1 MLRRDFPQRSPKAE
15 DSPVLRRS
23 LVLAA
28 AFAAWIFLI
37 LARLYY
43 LQIIEYVRWLA
54 RAEGQQQRIIELAPH
69 RGTIYDR
76 HLRPL
81 AMSLPVSSIFAVPSQ
96 LSDPHAVA
104 NILKPILGIE
114 SRDLEGRFVAFRNFC
129 WVKRK
134 VSTLEA
140 ARVKALHLKG
150 IYFQKEAKRFYPMG
164 DLAASVLG
172 YVGMDD
178 RGLAGVEYSLNSEI
192 EGQPGHALVLE
203 DARRQT
209 FRSRDEPGE
218 PGMNVELTLDSSI
231 QYIAQSVLNAD
242 VAKWHARGGVAIVE
256 NPQNGEILAMASNP
270 TFDPNAYAKTPA
282 ENRINR
288 AVAWVYEPGS
298 TFKAVTLSSAI
309 QEGVAR
315 PTELIDCQMGAIRL
329 GGRTIHDDREVIP
342 HDRAGDLT
350 LSQVLAYSSDVGAV
364 KMALR
369 LGEDRF
375 YHGVLNFGFDAKTG
389 VGLPSEEQGLLMPP
403 DRWSGVSIGEIA
415 IGQGI
420 GVTPIQLIEAYS
432 AIANGG
438 ILIEPRV
445 VQDVFYEDRQAPV
458 PLQQER
464 RIVNSRTALEMRQML
479 EGVVAFGTG
488 RAAQLNGY
496 SAAGKTGTAQKVN
509 SNGRYSHIHFVG
521 SFVGFAPVT
530 KPAIAVLVAIDTPAG
545 EHYGAEVAAPAWN
558 QIAQQT
564 LNYLRVPHDEPVRI
578 PKAPATEL
586 AASRPVNVGTPD
598 ADPAR
603 SLQIPDPPVSEPK
616 PTSSTGPAISKSQPF
631 VVLDDGPSVNVPD
644 FLGLD
649 QRRVAKEC
657 QAMGLGVSMS
667 GSGLAVHQYPA
678 AGVRAPE
685 GSQVQVVFSR

>member
-1 MLRRDFPQRSPKAE
+1 MPRAIPCRSRKAGKP
-15 DSPVLRRS
+15 PVLRRG
-23 LVLAA
+23 LALAA
-28 AFAAWIFLI
+28 VFAAWMLLI

-43 LQIIEYVRWLA
+43 LQIIEYVRWLG
-54 RAEGQQQRIIELAPH
+54 RAEGQQQRVIELAPH
-69 RGTIYDR
+69 RGTIFDR
-76 HLRPL
+76 DMRPL
-81 AMSLPVSSIFAVPSQ
+81 AMSLPVNSIFAVPSQ
-96 LSDPHAVA
+96 IADPHTVA
-104 NILKPILGIE
+104 NILAPVLGLE
-114 SRDLEGRFVAFRNFC
+114 SRDLEGRFAAFRNFC

-134 VSTLEA
+134 VSTAEA
-140 ARVKALHLKG
+140 ASVKALNVKG

-164 DLAASVLG
+164 NLAASVLG

-178 RGLAGVEYSLNSEI
+178 RGLAGVEYTLNSEI

-209 FRSRDEPGE
+209 FGSRDEPGE
-218 PGMNVELTLDSSI
+218 PGMNVVLTLDSSI
-231 QYIAQSVLNAD
+231 QYIAQSVLNAY
-242 VAKWHARGGVAIVE
+242 VAKWRAKGGVAIVE
-256 NPQNGEILAMASNP
+256 NPSNGAILAMASNP
-270 TFDPNAYAKTPA
+270 TFDPNDYAKTPTQD
-282 ENRINR
+282 RINR
-288 AVAWVYEPGS
+288 AVAWIYEPGS
-298 TFKAVTLSSAI
+298 TFKSVTISSAI

-315 PTELIDCQMGAIRL
+315 PTDLINCQTGAIRL

-375 YHGVLNFGFDAKTG
+375 YRGILNFGFGAKTG
-389 VGLPSEEQGLLMPP
+389 IGLPSEEQGLLMPP

-420 GVTPIQLIEAYS
+420 GITPIQLIQAYS

-438 ILIEPRV
+438 MLIQPRI
-445 VQDVFYEDRQAPV
+445 VQAVFYKDIQPPV

-464 RIVNSRTALEMRQML
+464 RIVSLRTAARVRQML

-496 SAAGKTGTAQKVN
+496 SAAGKTGTAQKIDP
-509 SNGRYSHIHFVG
+509 NGRYSHVHYVG
-521 SFVGFAPVT
+521 SFVGFAPARQ
-530 KPAIAVLVAIDTPAG
+530 PAIAVSVAIDTPVG
-545 EHYGAEVAAPAWN
+545 KYYGADVAAPAWK
-558 QIAQQT
+558 QITQQT
-564 LNYLRVPHDEPVRI
+564 LNYLGVPHDEPVTA
-578 PKAPATEL
+578 PKAPATEM
-586 AASRPVNVGTPD
+586 AERRPLNVGRPD
-598 ADPAR
+598 PDPAGG
-603 SLQIPDPPVSEPK
+603 LQTSGAPASKPK
-616 PTSSTGPAISKSQPF
+616 PTWSRDPSTNEAQPF
-631 VVLDDGPSVNVPD
+631 MVLDDGPSVTVPD

-657 QAMGLGVSMS
+657 QAMGLGVAMS

-678 AGVRAPE
+678 AGARAPE
-685 GSQVQVVFSR
+685 GSQVQVLFSR